1 MLKEVKGMKM
11 KWTRGNNS
19 SPYAALI
26 FLSIFP
32 FPSLLAQTPAANVVG
47 LVLDPAG
54 RPAAGAG
61 VELQAAGG
69 LKATGTTGS
78 NGAVMAHY

>member
-1 MLKEVKGMKM
+1 M
-11 KWTRGNNS
+11 KWTPGNNCS
-19 SPYAALI
+19 RYAALI

-32 FPSLLAQTPAANVVG
+32 LSALWAQTPAANVVG

-54 RPAAGAG
+54 RPVAGAG

-78 NGAVMAHY
+78 NGAAMAHY